1 MGYVKKVVCLAN
13 STKFGGLC
21 FAGKEVFDQGYGGWI
36 RPVSARDDEEISTTE
51 QTFSGGG
58 CPELLDVV
66 EIPMLTPKPTGHQQE
81 NHLIDGSKKWKK
93 VGRVAPGELSALRDD
108 VPGPLWVDNGN
119 NNDRV
124 SVADA
129 HNLDNSLLLVKPTNL
144 SIVVQWKDTKMQ
156 VRANFHHNGNSYNMV
171 VTDPVAEEKYTQ
183 MAKADYRQDNA
194 RTLPREYETP
204 DGVYLCVSLAEQT
217 FYGKLY
223 KLVAAII
230 GDND

>member
-1 MGYVKKVVCLAN
+1 
-13 STKFGGLC
+13 
-21 FAGKEVFDQGYGGWI
+21 
-36 RPVSARDDEEISTTE
+36 
-51 QTFSGGG
+51 
-58 CPELLDVV
+58 
-66 EIPMLTPKPTGHQQE
+66 MLTPKPTGHQQE

-108 VPGPLWVDNGN
+108 VPGPLWVNGGR

-129 HNLDNSLLLVKPTNL
+129 HNLDNSLLLIKPANL
-144 SIVVQWKDTKMQ
+144 GIVVQWKNKGMQ
-156 VRANFHHNGNSYNMV
+156 VRASFHHNENNYDMA

-183 MAKADYRQDNA
+183 MAKADYRRDNTN
-194 RTLPREYETP
+194 TLPREYETP

-230 GDND
+230 GDRLMLDELFTTVIPRMLRRFCRAVETTRCERRVRCPLTPIQPLQPAIQSRGNRG